1 MFELFEDI
9 EMHLFDFSW
18 RPNPTSPPYIYAWGN
33 QWNKAE
39 DKISVQFKVK
49 GATEYEFMPETTE
62 RMPVAD
68 NWTIPDNI
76 QNIHLTLVGNRIL
89 TSLQ

>member
-1 MFELFEDI
+1 MQKQSNIVTEYAPKLKSKPELFELFEDI

-62 RMPVAD
+62 RMP
-68 NWTIPDNI
+68 IS
-76 QNIHLTLVGNRIL
+76 R
-89 TSLQ
+89 